1 MKLKYY
7 WISLMAF
14 YTSLSLADG
23 QNKNNTFWELG
34 VGLSSISTPQYTGS
48 EQREVHTLPFPF
60 FSYESEKLSMSREGV
75 KRQLIESN
83 RWSLDLSFAGT
94 FPVDSDES
102 DSRQGMPDLD
112 WVALGG
118 PALNYSIYQNGND
131 HLKFMLPLRF
141 GISTDFKSLDYA
153 GWESVPTLRWSQ
165 GTLIDQAK
173 WEWFFDISLFYTSSR
188 YNNYIYSVDEAYSTP
203 ERPTYKTS
211 QGHAGYE
218 FFSGVTRR
226 EGRLWLG
233 AFMRYRGISDAVFS
247 DSPLVQEND
256 NYYAGVAIAWII
268 HSSE

>member
-34 VGLSSISTPQYTGS
+34 VGLSSISTPQYTG
-48 EQREVHTLPFPF
+48 
-60 FSYESEKLSMSREGV
+60 
-75 KRQLIESN
+75 
-83 RWSLDLSFAGT
+83 SFAGT